1 MKLYRTVLQKE
12 LEDIEMYNRIR
23 FQNPFWNFKSEGKI
37 VNIFREIN
45 DLSKKEKNKDKIRKW
60 VQAYIESH
68 RLKGLYL
75 KSEKKWYDLFT
86 ELSQLIYLFFTYYCK
101 SFCRTKKEITV
112 NKNEEN
118 VAIIEID
125 FDNNIILKC
134 EDDENKIYNLIPD
147 KRGYADAYIRYREM
161 KYSNVCNYNIIFE
174 EFNEERILSE
184 LLSTI
189 SSKYE
194 WQEEERVFINI
205 NTHRNMAKSA
215 LSSFGQF
222 LNLKYNGKDDILKI
236 HNQKESNEYYEDFI
250 EALYKQFQL
259 TYKEVTKT
267 LPKNIYLYFPK
278 NNIEIT
284 KL

>member
-1 MKLYRTVLQKE
+1 
-12 LEDIEMYNRIR
+12 
-23 FQNPFWNFKSEGKI
+23 
-37 VNIFREIN
+37 
-45 DLSKKEKNKDKIRKW
+45 
-60 VQAYIESH
+60 
-68 RLKGLYL
+68 
-75 KSEKKWYDLFT
+75 
-86 ELSQLIYLFFTYYCK
+86 
-101 SFCRTKKEITV
+101 
-112 NKNEEN
+112 
-118 VAIIEID
+118 
-125 FDNNIILKC
+125 
-134 EDDENKIYNLIPD
+134 
-147 KRGYADAYIRYREM
+147 M
-161 KYSNVCNYNIIFE
+161 KYSNVCNYDIIFE